1 MLKVGLQKL
10 AEMAIHY
17 NESRKREKVKVIK
30 HEYQAA
36 VDKKQSVTEKCLK
49 FERSYEYEING

>member
-36 VDKKQSVTEKCLK
+36 VDKKQSEKCLK

>member
-36 VDKKQSVTEKCLK
+36 VDKKQSVTEKYLK
-49 FERSYEYEING
+49 FERSYG